1 MKPESLWRSV
11 VLLSAVAA
19 TLLLLPGC
27 KSTPKVDWNTRI
39 GTYTFDQA
47 VTELGP
53 PDKSAKLSDGKTVA
67 EWVKH
72 GRGGMSFG
80 VGTGYIGGNTGVG
93 VGAGTSTDYGGHVLE
108 LTFGPDG
115 KLVSWSR
122 NY

>member
-1 MKPESLWRSV
+1 MRSEPLWRSV
-11 VLLSAVAA
+11 VVVSAMAA
-19 TLLLLPGC
+19 AFLLLPGC
-27 KSTPKVDWNTRI
+27 KSTPRVDWNTRI
-39 GTYTFDQA
+39 GTYTFDRA

-72 GRGGMSFG
+72 ARSGLSFG
-80 VGTGYIGGNTGVG
+80 LGTGYAGGSTGVG
-93 VGAGTSTDYGGHVLE
+93 VGAGTSTGYGEHVLE